1 MGLCGWVV
9 FGFLAGLVARAIVPG
24 SQGLGCLAT
33 TLLGVGGAFTGGF
46 LGALATGGN
55 WRHPEPSGFLGAVI
69 GAIVLL
75 VLAQAAFGGRR
86 R

>member
-1 MGLCGWVV
+1 MGLCGWIV

-24 SQGLGCLAT
+24 HQGLGCLAT
-33 TLLGVGGAFTGGF
+33 TLLGIGGAFTGGF
-46 LGALATGGN
+46 LGALLTGGN
-55 WRHPEPSGFLGAVI
+55 WRGFEPSGFLGAVI

-75 VLAQAAFGGRR
+75 AVGQAAFGGRR